1 MQPSNRQ
8 ALPYVLLLGFILG
21 STLVVS
27 RFSLGQY
34 HPFVYI
40 SLRLLV
46 ANFVLWSNYFILR
59 RRALPRDWRLWGH
72 GTVLGLFSALPII
85 GFVTSLQYQSSG
97 VTSILNATMP
107 VMLMLAA
114 HYFLVDEP
122 LRWHKMAGALV
133 AFAGVI
139 FLLLRGETGL
149 ADAAQADWR
158 GYALLG
164 MALVCNVIAAI
175 YTRLYLRT
183 ANVIDLSSIR
193 LVVALTIVVVI
204 TLVTV
209 GFDFSHVELT
219 GVLAV
224 LYAGGVGTIGGV
236 VIYFGVIQ
244 RFGAT
249 TAAIT
254 EYIVP
259 LVTTTL
265 GILLLGEV
273 VTLTMVIGMIL
284 IFIGIGLANR
294 QTL

>member
-1 MQPSNRQ
+1 
-8 ALPYVLLLGFILG
+8 LGFILG

-164 MALVCNVIAAI
+164 MALVC
-175 YTRLYLRT
+175 
-183 ANVIDLSSIR
+183 
-193 LVVALTIVVVI
+193 
-204 TLVTV
+204 
-209 GFDFSHVELT
+209 
-219 GVLAV
+219 
-224 LYAGGVGTIGGV
+224 
-236 VIYFGVIQ
+236 
-244 RFGAT
+244 
-249 TAAIT
+249 
-254 EYIVP
+254 
-259 LVTTTL
+259 
-265 GILLLGEV
+265 
-273 VTLTMVIGMIL
+273 
-284 IFIGIGLANR
+284 
-294 QTL
+294 